1 MYYFKYKR
9 SDDMNLKGS
18 KINFLGDSITEGH
31 GTSAT
36 EKRFT
41 DLVAQ
46 RYGAECRNYG
56 IGGTRIALQHTPSA
70 EPLVWTE

>member
-1 MYYFKYKR
+1 
-9 SDDMNLKGS
+9 MNLKGS

-70 EPLVWTE
+70 EPIWD